1 MIRAVQ
7 GLDGFMNPLIGNLP
21 PSDTIYAVVLV
32 ANMSQQVAIPAGA
45 NLVVFGP
52 IPGANQFVKFVNS
65 AISVPSANI
74 LDGSAPER
82 MPDSRNCAG
91 ATFLSL
97 VSDTAGVVTLS
108 FYE

>member
-1 MIRAVQ
+1 MIRAIQ

-21 PSDTIYAVVLV
+21 PSDTIYAVDLA
-32 ANMSQQVAIPAGA
+32 ANTSQQIQIPTGA

-52 IPGANQFVKFVNS
+52 IPGANQYIKFVNS
-65 AISVPSANI
+65 TISVPGGNI

-91 ATFLSL
+91 AGYISI
-97 VSDTAGVVTLS
+97 VSDTAGIVTLS
-108 FYE
+108 FYA

>member
-21 PSDTIYAVVLV
+21 SSDTIYAVALV
-32 ANMSQQVAIPAGA
+32 ANASQQIQIPTGA

-52 IPGANQFVKFVNS
+52 IPGANQYIKFVNA

-74 LDGSAPER
+74 LNGSAPER

-91 ATFLSL
+91 GACISI
-97 VSDTAGVVTLS
+97 VSDTAGIVTLS
-108 FYE
+108 FYA

>member
-21 PSDTIYAVVLV
+21 PSDTIYSVALV
-32 ANMSQQVAIPAGA
+32 ANTSQQIAIPAGA

-52 IPGANQFVKFVNS
+52 IPGANQFVKFTS
-65 AISVPSANI
+65 GAISVPSANI

-82 MPDSRNCAG
+82 MPDSRNCAR
-91 ATFLSL
+91 ATYISI
-97 VSDTAGVVTLS
+97 VSDMAGIVTLS
-108 FYE
+108 FYA